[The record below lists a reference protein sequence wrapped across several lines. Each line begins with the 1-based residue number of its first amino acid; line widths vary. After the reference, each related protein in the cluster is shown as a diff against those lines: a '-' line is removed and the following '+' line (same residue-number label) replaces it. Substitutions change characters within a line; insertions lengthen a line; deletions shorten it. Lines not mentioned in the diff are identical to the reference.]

1 MQTRSQAALKPLKIT
16 CTSSDC
22 PNGLHCFLRAKK
34 LASEGGAGACRSC
47 GVQLVDWSRVHKRDL
62 LDAQYV
68 FEMLQI
74 EMIRHHF
81 FHLRMEQRAINYA
94 RRKGKKGLAEA
105 VLKLIRNS
113 VGDAEPFRDGRQTPK
128 GGANPIHYA
137 QHATA
142 SCCRRCIEEWHAI
155 PMGRALTEEEIRYL
169 TELAVRYLSY
179 RLPDLKESAENIPP
193 IRRNRITAAS

>member
-1 MQTRSQAALKPLKIT
+1 MQTTSQTALKPLKIT

-22 PNGLHCFLRAKK
+22 GNGLHCFLRARK
-34 LASEGGAGACRSC
+34 LAGEGAAGPCRSC

-62 LDAQYV
+62 LDAKYV

-94 RRKGKKGLAEA
+94 RRKGKKGLAAA
-105 VLKLIRNS
+105 VNKLIRSS

-155 PMGRALTEEEIRYL
+155 PMGRALTDEEIKYL
-169 TELAVRYLSY
+169 TELALRYLSY
-179 RLPDLKESAENIPP
+179 RLPDLTESGENVPP
-193 IRRNRITAAS
+193 IRRTRFSAAS